1 MRNNLLKVGVIGLG
15 VGLHHLKAYDNNK
28 NCKIFA
34 ICDFD
39 KNKLTKAK
47 KKYPK
52 TIFTSNPDELFSNKE
67 LDIISI
73 ASFDNFHFNHLK
85 SAIIN
90 KKHIFIEKPLCLT
103 KKELIQIE
111 KLRKRYPKKVI
122 SSNMVLRANPRFGYL
137 KKLYEE
143 NKFNKLY
150 FIEADYYWGRVE
162 KLFGWRARISNYSLI
177 LGASI
182 HLIDLILW
190 IINKKPVFVQAF
202 GNRIGSNK
210 NMINSNTFSSI
221 ILTFKDNLYVKIN
234 AHGLCV
240 HPHFHS
246 IKFFSSNST
255 FIHQFN
261 NAFFIENKKIKNIT
275 NKPYPFK
282 ENRHEIIDS
291 FINAIRGNKESKL
304 LVSFKSI
311 FDTMSIC
318 LAAID
323 SEKKGKITRI
333 KYY

>member
-1 MRNNLLKVGVIGLG
+1 M
-15 VGLHHLKAYDNNK
+15 
-28 NCKIFA
+28 
-34 ICDFD
+34 
-39 KNKLTKAK
+39 
-47 KKYPK
+47 
-52 TIFTSNPDELFSNKE
+52 
-67 LDIISI
+67 
-73 ASFDNFHFNHLK
+73 
-85 SAIIN
+85 
-90 KKHIFIEKPLCLT
+90 
-103 KKELIQIE
+103 
-111 KLRKRYPKKVI
+111 
-122 SSNMVLRANPRFGYL
+122 
-137 KKLYEE
+137 
-143 NKFNKLY
+143 
-150 FIEADYYWGRVE
+150 
-162 KLFGWRARISNYSLI
+162 FGWRARISNYSLI